1 MLIQGYCCL
10 HIRHIHLSQEG
21 NDRSKTTSFF
31 LLLHFHLYCC
41 FHSCAVIQLDVP
53 LITTNV
59 CVLRERLFSILHIRT
74 WFVQRIVIHKASDLT
89 STSCKEYTLYWIFEH
104 LNLLRPSKQTKTRFA
119 ICAKIPDV
127 LMKYQTVASD
137 MLPLT
142 STINDMGVIFTSLLT
157 FDNPISFLVSH
168 TLYIAF
174 RIVFSLLLARSY
186 YYNIKFK
193 RKDQDFILMIYL
205 KHFKLW

>member
-1 MLIQGYCCL
+1 MFLW
-10 HIRHIHLSQEG
+10 
-21 NDRSKTTSFF
+21 
-31 LLLHFHLYCC
+31 LLLTSVSLERGCSLYCI
-41 FHSCAVIQLDVP
+41 FALGLFKELLFTKQVIWHL
-53 LITTNV
+53 
-59 CVLRERLFSILHIRT
+59 LHVKNTHYIGYL
-74 WFVQRIVIHKASDLT
+74 KN
-89 STSCKEYTLYWIFEH
+89 